1 VSLSSL
7 FLGSNEPDDIS
18 APTAARWASF
28 TAAILFLSLVLY
40 ASFSALEYQW
50 NWESAL
56 RYKTKFIEGW
66 VATLW
71 ISALSLLFAFLIG
84 SLTTLCSRARFLPLR
99 YLSGIYVELTRGTP
113 LLVQIF
119 FFFYV
124 VADAAGIQD
133 RYVVGIAIMAF
144 FSGAYISEI
153 LRAGIEGVGKSQLL
167 SAKAIGFSEYQ
178 TFRYVIAPQ
187 ALRSSLPA
195 LAGQTANLIKDSSL
209 LSVIAI
215 SEFTLNAQEVNA
227 ITYSSFESFFPLAIG
242 YLILTLPIMRLSRSI
257 ENRLRFLT

>member
-1 VSLSSL
+1 VSLHSL
-7 FLGSNEPDDIS
+7 FFGSNEPNET
-18 APTAARWASF
+18 PTPPLSKWTSF
-28 TAAILFLSLVLY
+28 AVAIFFLSLLLF
-40 ASFSALEYQW
+40 ASFSALEYHW
-50 NWESAL
+50 NWDSAF
-56 RYKTKFIEGW
+56 RYKSKFLQGW

-71 ISALSLLFAFLIG
+71 ISAISLLFAFLIG
-84 SLTTLCSRARFLPLR
+84 SLATLCSRARFLPLR
-99 YLSGIYVELTRGTP
+99 YLASLYVELTRGTP

-133 RYVVGIAIMAF
+133 RYFVGIAIMSI

-167 SAKAIGFSEYQ
+167 SAKAIGFNEYQ

-227 ITYSSFESFFPLAIG
+227 LTYSSFESFFPLAIG
-242 YLILTLPIMRLSRSI
+242 YLILTLPIMRLSRLI
-257 ENRLRFLT
+257 EERLRFET

>member
-1 VSLSSL
+1 MTLRSLL
-7 FLGSNEPDDIS
+7 FSPNEPENS
-18 APTAARWASF
+18 ETPTLTKWTSF
-28 TAAILFLSLVLY
+28 SVAILFLSLVLY
-40 ASFSALEYQW
+40 ASFSALEYHW
-50 NWESAL
+50 NWDSAL
-56 RYKTKFIEGW
+56 RYKNKFLQGW
-66 VATLW
+66 VTTLW
-71 ISALSLLFAFLIG
+71 ISALSLFFAFLIG
-84 SLTTLCSRARFLPLR
+84 TTATLCSRVRFLPVR
-99 YLSGIYVELTRGTP
+99 YLASLYIELTRGTP

-133 RYVVGIAIMAF
+133 RYVVGIAIMAI

-153 LRAGIEGVGKSQLL
+153 LRAGIEGIGKSQLL
-167 SAKAIGFSEYQ
+167 SAKAIGLTEYQ

-227 ITYSSFESFFPLAIG
+227 ITYSSFESFFPLAVG
-242 YLILTLPIMRLSRSI
+242 YLILTLPIMRLSRLI
-257 ENRLRFLT
+257 EERLRFET

>member
-1 VSLSSL
+1 MWFSSL
-7 FLGSNEPDDIS
+7 FFDSEESNTSTSPKVS
-18 APTAARWASF
+18 RWASF
-28 TAAILFLSLVLY
+28 TVAFLSLSFVLY

-50 NWESAL
+50 NWESVL
-56 RYKTKFIEGW
+56 KYRQKFIEGW

-84 SLTTLCSRARFLPLR
+84 SLTTLFCRSRFLPLR
-99 YLSGIYVELTRGTP
+99 YLSSIYVELIRGTP

-124 VADAAGIQD
+124 IADAAGIQN

-153 LRAGIEGVGKSQLL
+153 LRAGIDGVGKSQLL
-167 SAKAIGFSEYQ
+167 SAKAIGFSQYQ

-257 ENRLRFLT
+257 ENRLRFET

>member
-1 VSLSSL
+1 VSFVSL
-7 FLGSNEPDDIS
+7 FFGSGDASETKS
-18 APTAARWASF
+18 HAMSRWVSF
-28 TAAILFLSLVLY
+28 GGAILFLSLVFY
-40 ASFSALEYQW
+40 TSFSALEYQW

-56 RYKTKFIEGW
+56 RYKKKFADGW
-66 VATLW
+66 IATLW
-71 ISALSLLFAFLIG
+71 ISTLSLFFAFLIG
-84 SLTTLCSRARFLPLR
+84 SLATLCQRVRIPPIR
-99 YLSGIYVELTRGTP
+99 HLSMIYVELTRGTP

-124 VADAAGIQD
+124 VADAASIQN
-133 RYVVGIAIMAF
+133 RYIVGIAIMAI

-178 TFRYVIAPQ
+178 TFRYVIVPQ

-227 ITYSSFESFFPLAIG
+227 ITYSSFESFFPLAFG
-242 YLILTLPIMRLSRSI
+242 YLILTLPIMWLSRSI
-257 ENRLRFLT
+257 ENRLRFET

>member
-1 VSLSSL
+1 MSLRSL
-7 FLGSNEPDDIS
+7 FFGSLEPNDS
-18 APTAARWASF
+18 PTPALSKWASF
-28 TAAILFLSLVLY
+28 TVAILFLSLLLF
-40 ASFSALEYQW
+40 ASFSALEYHW
-50 NWESAL
+50 NWDSAI
-56 RYKTKFIEGW
+56 RYKNKFIQGW

-71 ISALSLLFAFLIG
+71 ISAISLVFAFLIG
-84 SLTTLCSRARFLPLR
+84 SLATLCSRVRFLPLR
-99 YLSGIYVELTRGTP
+99 YLATLYIEFTRGTP

-133 RYVVGIAIMAF
+133 RYVVGIAIMSI

-167 SAKAIGFSEYQ
+167 SAKAIGFNEYQ

-242 YLILTLPIMRLSRSI
+242 YLILTLPIMRLSRLI
-257 ENRLRFLT
+257 EERLRFET